1 MSDKDLPVVIL
12 TYGDQ
17 SCLVNVPKKYE
28 DITALVIEVFSI
40 DTSPTNVVLTTS
52 TLDICQGREVKI
64 YKDAWE
70 SVFNLVA
77 EVQVSIS
84 VKIGDARGRKISGAL
99 AILPSRAQAPENQTA
114 QNSLGN
120 GSIIDYEDE
129 DEAEQLAALSSFAGS
144 VTHSEL
150 SYDDDSETE
159 HPVAENQDEVDIQDA
174 PGGHER
180 NLTAGRTSPSQ
191 SGEPNPM
198 DEDLV
203 EYNQAPGA
211 YPLEAKPG
219 RFQQLARVLDAYEG
233 DLQDVTDGAGS
244 QADTQGA
251 DRPIKEEDI
260 SVRRSP
266 GPRVEDI
273 GSSQPQTQSQ
283 KGDHASKFI
292 ISVEHRP
299 SEQKTMFKT
308 RGEHTVGKVLSKVCK
323 TFNLDYD
330 RAMLKLI
337 VEVEG
342 EELLYDCDTAVTMA
356 RAGTTNEARF
366 VIIIAEDDEDDELDD

>member
-1 MSDKDLPVVIL
+1 MTGCSGFLFNI
-12 TYGDQ
+12 
-17 SCLVNVPKKYE
+17 
-28 DITALVIEVFSI
+28 FS
-40 DTSPTNVVLTTS
+40 P
-52 TLDICQGREVKI
+52 
-64 YKDAWE
+64 
-70 SVFNLVA
+70 
-77 EVQVSIS
+77 
-84 VKIGDARGRKISGAL
+84 GDARGRKLSG

-219 RFQQLARVLDAYEG
+219 RSQQLARVLDAYEG

-251 DRPIKEEDI
+251 GTYRY
-260 SVRRSP
+260 S
-266 GPRVEDI
+266 I
-273 GSSQPQTQSQ
+273 G
-283 KGDHASKFI
+283 
-292 ISVEHRP
+292 
-299 SEQKTMFKT
+299 
-308 RGEHTVGKVLSKVCK
+308 
-323 TFNLDYD
+323 
-330 RAMLKLI
+330 
-337 VEVEG
+337 
-342 EELLYDCDTAVTMA
+342 
-356 RAGTTNEARF
+356 
-366 VIIIAEDDEDDELDD
+366 